1 MKIDLNGNVIEEQK
15 AVVSVYDHGFLYG
28 MGLFETF
35 RTYGGRPFLLEWHLE
50 RLAAGCRELDICYVP
65 DPNRLQFRIRRLLE
79 ANELTDA
86 YFRFTVTAGTD
97 ILGLPAEPYK
107 HPSEVLYVKPL
118 PPVDSSVYV
127 SGKPLQLLESR
138 RNSPEGKI
146 RHKSLHYMNNILA
159 KQELRRYPWAGQ
171 AEGLLLDARG
181 FLSEGIVSN
190 VFFVRGGELHTPSAE
205 TGLLPGITRRYVMT
219 AARETGL
226 SVSEGLYKWE
236 DLTGADEVFLT
247 NSIQEIIPV
256 TRLFDREG
264 NGHAVGDG
272 LAGPI
277 TGRLLSWY
285 RNACSGED
293 KAAEAKEVNDE
304 R

>member
-50 RLAAGCRELDICYVP
+50 RLAAGCRELDIRYVP
-65 DPNRLQFRIRRLLE
+65 DSDGLQARIRRLLE
-79 ANELTDA
+79 ANELEDA

-97 ILGLPAEPYK
+97 MLGLPAEPYK
-107 HPSEVLYVKPL
+107 HPTEILYVKSL
-118 PPVDSSVYV
+118 PSIDSSVYTE
-127 SGKPLQLLESR
+127 GKPLQLLESR
-138 RNSPEGKI
+138 RNSPEGTI

-159 KQELRRYPWAGQ
+159 KQELRRYPWAAQ
-171 AEGLLLDARG
+171 AEGLLLDAQG

-190 VFFVRGGELHTPSAE
+190 LFFMRGGALHTPSAE

-219 AARETGL
+219 VARETGI
-226 SVSEGLYKWE
+226 SVSEGLYRWE

-256 TRLFDREG
+256 TKLFDREG
-264 NGHAVGDG
+264 IAHTVGDG
-272 LAGPI
+272 TAGPV
-277 TGRLLSWY
+277 TAKLLSRY
-285 RNACSGED
+285 RNSCSGW
-293 KAAEAKEVNDE
+293 V
-304 R
+304 

>member
-50 RLAAGCRELDICYVP
+50 RLAAGCRELDIRYVP
-65 DPNRLQFRIRRLLE
+65 DPEGLQARIHRLLE

-86 YFRFTVTAGTD
+86 YFRFTITAGTD

-107 HPSEVLYVKPL
+107 HPTEILYVKAL
-118 PPVDSSVYV
+118 PPVDSSVYNH
-127 SGKPLQLLESR
+127 GKPLQLLESR
-138 RNSPEGKI
+138 RNSPEGAI

-159 KQELRRYPWAGQ
+159 KQELRRYSWAAQ
-171 AEGLLLDARG
+171 AEGLLLDAQG

-190 VFFVRGGELHTPSAE
+190 VFFVRGGELHTPAVE

-219 AARETGL
+219 MARETGL
-226 SVSEGLYKWE
+226 SVSEGLYRWE
-236 DLTGADEVFLT
+236 ELTGADEVFLT
-247 NSIQEIIPV
+247 NSIQEIVPV
-256 TRLFDREG
+256 TGLFDREG
-264 NGHAVGDG
+264 NAHTVGDG
-272 LAGPI
+272 TAGPV
-277 TGRLLSWY
+277 TAKLLSRY
-285 RNACSGED
+285 RNACSEL
-293 KAAEAKEVNDE
+293 VQ
-304 R
+304 

>member
-50 RLAAGCRELDICYVP
+50 RLSTGCRELDIRYVP
-65 DPNRLQFRIRRLLE
+65 DPDGLQARIRRLLE
-79 ANELTDA
+79 ANELEDA

-97 ILGLPAEPYK
+97 MLGLPAEPYK
-107 HPSEVLYVKPL
+107 HPTEILYVKSL
-118 PPVDSSVYV
+118 PPIDMSVYTE
-127 SGKPLQLLESR
+127 GKPLQLLESR
-138 RNSPEGKI
+138 RNSPEGAI

-159 KQELRRYPWAGQ
+159 KQELRRYPWATQ
-171 AEGLLLDARG
+171 AEGLLLDAQG

-190 VFFVRGGELHTPSAE
+190 LFFVRGGELHTPSAE
-205 TGLLPGITRRYVMT
+205 TGLLPGITRRYVMM

-226 SVSEGLYKWE
+226 SVSEGLYRWE
-236 DLTGADEVFLT
+236 DLAGADEIFLT

-256 TRLFDREG
+256 TRLFVREG
-264 NGHAVGDG
+264 IAYTVGDG
-272 LAGPI
+272 TAGPV
-277 TGRLLSWY
+277 TAKLLSRY
-285 RNACSGED
+285 RNNCSG
-293 KAAEAKEVNDE
+293 
-304 R
+304 

>member
-50 RLAAGCRELDICYVP
+50 RLSAGCRELDIRYVP
-65 DPNRLQFRIRRLLE
+65 DPDGLQARIRRLLE
-79 ANELTDA
+79 ANELEDA
-86 YFRFTVTAGTD
+86 YFRFTVTAGPD
-97 ILGLPAEPYK
+97 MLGLPAEPYK
-107 HPSEVLYVKPL
+107 HPTEILYVKSL
-118 PPVDSSVYV
+118 PPIDWSVYTE
-127 SGKPLQLLESR
+127 GKPLQLLESR
-138 RNSPEGKI
+138 RNSPEGAI

-159 KQELRRYPWAGQ
+159 KQELRRYPWATQ
-171 AEGLLLDARG
+171 AEGLLLDAQG

-190 VFFVRGGELHTPSAE
+190 LFFVRGGELHTPSTE

-219 AARETGL
+219 VARETGL
-226 SVSEGLYKWE
+226 SVSEGLYRWE
-236 DLTGADEVFLT
+236 DLAGADEIFLT

-264 NGHAVGDG
+264 IAYTVGDG
-272 LAGPI
+272 TAGLV
-277 TGRLLSWY
+277 TAKLLSRY
-285 RNACSGED
+285 RNNRRSG
-293 KAAEAKEVNDE
+293 
-304 R
+304 

>member
-1 MKIDLNGNVIEEQK
+1 MNGNVIEEQK

-50 RLAAGCRELDICYVP
+50 RLAAGCRELDIRYVP
-65 DPNRLQFRIRRLLE
+65 DPDGLQARVRRLLE
-79 ANELTDA
+79 ANALTDA

-97 ILGLPAEPYK
+97 ILGLPVEPYK
-107 HPSEVLYVKPL
+107 HPTEILYIKSL
-118 PPVDSSVYV
+118 PPIDSSVYS

-138 RNSPEGKI
+138 RNSPEGTI

-159 KQELRRYPWAGQ
+159 KQELRRYPWAAQ
-171 AEGLLLDARG
+171 AEGLLLDAQG

-190 VFFVRGGELHTPSAE
+190 VFFVRGGELHTPSVE
-205 TGLLPGITRRYVMT
+205 TGLLPGITRRYVMKV
-219 AARETGL
+219 ARETGL
-226 SVSEGLYKWE
+226 SVSEGLYRWE

-256 TRLFDREG
+256 TRLLDREG
-264 NGHAVGDG
+264 KGHTVGDG
-272 LAGPI
+272 TAGPV
-277 TGRLLSWY
+277 TARLLSRY
-285 RNACSGED
+285 RNVCSWYGII
-293 KAAEAKEVNDE
+293 AEAKEENDE